1 MAYAVFFYQ
10 TFIIMILERS
20 DFMKVNHIYDLIGKT
35 PVVKLS
41 HLTKDLESDVYV
53 KLEWFNPG
61 GSVKDRIAKSMIEAA
76 EKEGLLKQGQTIIEP
91 TSGNTGIGL
100 ALVAAAKGYP
110 LIITMPDTLSIE
122 RRKILEGYGAKLILT
137 DGKKGMKEAI
147 KIAEN
152 LAKENNYFMPM
163 QFDNLNNPKAHMHT
177 TALEIIEDFDHLD
190 YLVVGVGTGG
200 TITGTGTILKDH
212 YKNLKITAVE
222 PKDSAV
228 LSGKDPGPHKIQ
240 GIGAGFIPNILDQ
253 SIYTDVITVS
263 NDEAFETARL
273 LAKKEGLFVGISSGA
288 NVCAALKIA
297 KTIKEPL
304 TILTFSPSNAERYLS
319 TELFKDIT

>member
-1 MAYAVFFYQ
+1 
-10 TFIIMILERS
+10 
-20 DFMKVNHIYDLIGKT
+20 MKVNYIYDLIGKT
-35 PVVKLS
+35 PVVKLNT
-41 HLTKDLESDVYV
+41 LTEGLTAEIYV

-76 EKEGLLKQGQTIIEP
+76 EKEGYLKKGQTIIEP

-147 KIAEN
+147 NIASS
-152 LAKENNYFMPM
+152 LAKEHNYFMPM
-163 QFDNLNNPKAHMHT
+163 QFDNLNNPKAHMTT
-177 TALEIIEDFDHLD
+177 TAQEIIEDFNDLD

-200 TITGTGTILKDH
+200 TITGTGNILKSH
-212 YKNLKITAVE
+212 YNNLKIIAVE
-222 PKDSAV
+222 PKNSAV
-228 LSGKDPGPHKIQ
+228 LSGKEAGPHKIQ

-253 SIYTDVITVS
+253 SVYKDVITVTD
-263 NDEAFETARL
+263 DEAFETARL

-304 TILTFSPSNAERYLS
+304 KILTFSPSNAERYLS
-319 TELFKDIT
+319 TDLFNQSKKV

>member
-1 MAYAVFFYQ
+1 
-10 TFIIMILERS
+10 MILERS
-20 DFMKVNHIYDLIGKT
+20 DPMIVNHIYELIGRT
-35 PVVKLS
+35 PVVKLN
-41 HLTKDLESDVYV
+41 HLTEGLDSEIYV

-76 EKEGLLKQGQTIIEP
+76 EKDGLLKKGQTIIEP

-147 KIAEN
+147 KIAET

-163 QFDNLNNPKAHMHT
+163 QFDNLNNPKAHMQT

-200 TITGTGTILKDH
+200 TITGTGSILKKH
-212 YKNLKITAVE
+212 YKDLKIIAVE

-228 LSGKDPGPHKIQ
+228 LSGKEPGPHKIQ

-253 SIYTDVITVS
+253 SVYSDVITVS

-319 TELFKDIT
+319 TELFKHTN

>member
-1 MAYAVFFYQ
+1 MASAVFFVPKL
-10 TFIIMILERS
+10 IIMSIERS
-20 DFMKVNHIYDLIGKT
+20 DCMKVNHIYELIGKT
-35 PVVKLS
+35 PVVKLN
-41 HLTKDLESDVYV
+41 HLTEGLSSDIYV

-76 EKEGLLKQGQTIIEP
+76 EKEGLLKKGQTIIEP

-147 KIAEN
+147 KIASN
-152 LAKENNYFMPM
+152 LARENNYFMPM
-163 QFDNLNNPKAHMHT
+163 QFDNLNNPKAHMHS
-177 TALEIIEDFDHLD
+177 TALEIIEDFDQLD

-200 TITGTGTILKDH
+200 TITGTGTILKAH
-212 YKNLKITAVE
+212 YPNIKITAVE

-253 SIYTDVITVS
+253 SVYSDIITVT
-263 NDEAFETARL
+263 NEEAFETARL

-304 TILTFSPSNAERYLS
+304 IILTFSPSNAERYLS
-319 TELFKDIT
+319 TDLFKNIH